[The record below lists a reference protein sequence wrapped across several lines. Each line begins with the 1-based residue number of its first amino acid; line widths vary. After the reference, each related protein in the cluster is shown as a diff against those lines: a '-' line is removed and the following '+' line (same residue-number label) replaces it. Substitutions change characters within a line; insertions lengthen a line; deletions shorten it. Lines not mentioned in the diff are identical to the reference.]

1 MIDDKVIRDYLD
13 SQSKCIDELMRN
25 SLPTI
30 KKIFQI
36 LNKAKKNGNKIYI
49 MGNGGSASTATHFAS
64 DLLKTSLTKNTR
76 KIKAFSLADNIPVM
90 LAWANDTSYENIF
103 KKQLAVSYTHLTL
116 PTKA

>member
-1 MIDDKVIRDYLD
+1 MIMIDNKVIRDYLD
-13 SQSKCIDELMRN
+13 SQSQCIDELMRN

-36 LNKAKKNGNKIYI
+36 LNKAKTNGNKIYI

-76 KIKAFSLADNIPVM
+76 KIKAFS
-90 LAWANDTSYENIF
+90 F
-103 KKQLAVSYTHLTL
+103 HF
-116 PTKA
+116 